1 MNKKTTVL
9 VVEDETIIARDILSK
24 LQGLGYD
31 VPLVVCSGEEAIEKT
46 GELRPDLVMMDIVIE
61 GKIGGIEAADQIRKR
76 FNIPVVYLTAYAD
89 EDILE
94 RAKITEP
101 FGYMVKPFDERE
113 LHSAIEMAL
122 YKHKVA
128 EKLMESMEETI
139 NALAFALEMR
149 DPYTAGHQKRVAQL
163 AEAIAGEMNR
173 PHDEVKGIRLA
184 SLIHDIG
191 KIRVPSEILSKPGKL
206 TENEFGLIKAHPQV
220 GYDILK
226 KIEFPWPIA
235 DIIYQHHERFDG
247 SGYPRGLKGDEIM
260 LQAKVIAVADVV
272 EAMSS
277 HRPYRAALGIE
288 KALAELTENRE
299 ILYDPDVVD
308 ACLGLFREKGFKLED
323 RTDSW

>member
-1 MNKKTTVL
+1 MNKRTTVL

-46 GELRPDLVMMDIVIE
+46 GELRPDMVMMDIVIE
-61 GKIGGIEAADQIRKR
+61 GKIDGIEAADQIRKR

-113 LHSAIEMAL
+113 LHSTIEMAL
-122 YKHKVA
+122 YKHKAA

-139 NALAFALEMR
+139 NALASALEMR

-163 AEAIAGEMNR
+163 AEAIAVEMNR
-173 PHDEVKGIRLA
+173 PYDEVRGVRLA
-184 SLIHDIG
+184 ALIHDIG
-191 KIRVPSEILSKPGKL
+191 KIQVPSEILSRPGKL
-206 TENEFGLIKAHPQV
+206 TWNEFELIKAHPQV

-226 KIEFPWPIA
+226 GIDFPWPIA
-235 DIIYQHHERFDG
+235 DMVCQHHERLDG
-247 SGYPRGLKGDEIM
+247 SGYPHGLKGDDIM
-260 LQAKVIAVADVV
+260 FQSRIIAVADVV

-277 HRPYRAALGIE
+277 HRPYRAALGIGE
-288 KALAELTENRE
+288 ALAELTENRG
-299 ILYDPDVVD
+299 ILYDPDIVD

>member
-1 MNKKTTVL
+1 MNKETTVL
-9 VVEDETIIARDILSK
+9 VVEDETIIARDIQNK

-31 VPLVVCSGEEAIEKT
+31 APLIVSSGEEAVENA

-61 GKIGGIEAADQIRKR
+61 GKVDGIEAADQIRKH

-89 EDILE
+89 EEILE

-113 LHSAIEMAL
+113 LHSTIEMAL
-122 YKHKVA
+122 YKHKSA

-139 NALAFALEMR
+139 NALASALEMR

-173 PHDEVKGIRLA
+173 PYDEVRGIRLA
-184 SLIHDIG
+184 ALIHDIG

-206 TENEFGLIKAHPQV
+206 TENEFGLIKIHPRV

-226 KIEFPWPIA
+226 EIEFPWPIA
-235 DIIYQHHERFDG
+235 DIIYQHHEKIDG

-260 LQAKVIAVADVV
+260 LQAKIIAVADVV

-277 HRPYRAALGIE
+277 HRPYRSALGIE
-288 KALAELTENRE
+288 KALAELTKKRGTF
-299 ILYDPDVVD
+299 YDPDAVD
-308 ACLGLFREKGFKLED
+308 ACLRLFGNGFKLED
-323 RTDSW
+323 RTDNW

>member
-1 MNKKTTVL
+1 MNKRTTVL

-61 GKIGGIEAADQIRKR
+61 GKIDGIGAADQIRKR
-76 FNIPVVYLTAYAD
+76 FNIPVVYLTTYAD
-89 EDILE
+89 EEILE

-113 LHSAIEMAL
+113 LHSTIEMAL
-122 YKHKVA
+122 YKHKTA

-139 NALAFALEMR
+139 NALASALEMR

-173 PHDEVKGIRLA
+173 PHDEVRGIRLA
-184 SLIHDIG
+184 ALIHDIG

-260 LQAKVIAVADVV
+260 FQAKVIAVADVV

-277 HRPYRAALGIE
+277 HRPYRAALGIKE
-288 KALAELTENRE
+288 ALAELTEKRG
-299 ILYDPDVVD
+299 ISYDPDAVD
-308 ACLGLFREKGFKLED
+308 ACLELFEKGFKLED
-323 RTDSW
+323 REDSW

>member
-1 MNKKTTVL
+1 MNKETTVL
-9 VVEDETIIARDILSK
+9 VVEDETVIARDILSK

-61 GKIGGIEAADQIRKR
+61 GKIDGIEAADQIRKH

-89 EDILE
+89 EEVLE

-101 FGYMVKPFDERE
+101 FGYMVKPFDERG
-113 LHSAIEMAL
+113 LHSTIEMAL
-122 YKHKVA
+122 YKHKSA
-128 EKLMESMEETI
+128 ENLMKSMEETI
-139 NALAFALEMR
+139 NALASALEMR

-173 PHDEVKGIRLA
+173 PYDEVRGIRLA
-184 SLIHDIG
+184 ALIHDIG

-206 TENEFGLIKAHPQV
+206 MENEFGLIKTHPQI
-220 GYDILK
+220 GYDIVK

-235 DIIYQHHERFDG
+235 DIIYQHHERLDG
-247 SGYPRGLKGDEIM
+247 SGYPRGLKGDEII
-260 LQAKVIAVADVV
+260 LQARIIAVADVV

-277 HRPYRAALGIE
+277 HRPYRAALGIG
-288 KALAELTENRE
+288 KALAELTENRG
-299 ILYDPDVVD
+299 ILYDPDAVD
-308 ACLGLFREKGFKLED
+308 ACLKLFREKGFKLED
-323 RTDSW
+323 RTDNW